1 MKSLTF
7 ALWIVLVSLIGF
19 GTFKTASGVAVAV
32 QFDENLKPSDDAGK
46 PNP

>member
-19 GTFKTASGVAVAV
+19 GTFRTASGVAAVV
-32 QFDENLKPSDDAGK
+32 QFDENVTPDDKSGTLQ
-46 PNP
+46 P